1 MPNFGHRRPPP
12 GTVGRRYPRRRR
24 RQGYVGSRLPGF
36 DPQAWREL
44 RRRWV
49 GVLMAL
55 RVGFMG
61 SVLGCNPSAR
71 QSSPTTLADAK
82 PEVTEAV
89 NIDHSQTLGIF
100 SIHAASATS
109 SVITLIIVMIIIA
122 VTMFCWKKAA
132 KKRKEQREAMTAMRA
147 SAPSTNAMQDAH
159 FHDYMRTQY
168 LSGAYQIQ
176 YSPQQSPPAYQ
187 TVGRRVSVL
196 AQGPGQQQQQALQIG
211 QEIARQTLERRVSSG
226 GP

>member
-1 MPNFGHRRPPP
+1 
-12 GTVGRRYPRRRR
+12 
-24 RQGYVGSRLPGF
+24 
-36 DPQAWREL
+36 
-44 RRRWV
+44 
-49 GVLMAL
+49 
-55 RVGFMG
+55 MG
-61 SVLGCNPSAR
+61 SVLGCSPSAR

-122 VTMFCWKKAA
+122 VTMFCWKKAM
-132 KKRKEQREAMTAMRA
+132 KKRKERRETATAMRA

-168 LSGAYQIQ
+168 LSGAYQMQ
-176 YSPQQSPPAYQ
+176 CSPQQLPPAYQ
-187 TVGRRVSVL
+187 TVTGRRISML

>member
-1 MPNFGHRRPPP
+1 MHNFGLRGHPP
-12 GTVGRRYPRRRR
+12 GAVGRR
-24 RQGYVGSRLPGF
+24 GYVGSRLP
-36 DPQAWREL
+36 
-44 RRRWV
+44 
-49 GVLMAL
+49 AL
-55 RVGFMG
+55 LLALIVVFKGT
-61 SVLGCNPSAR
+61 VWGCSPAAR
-71 QSSPTTLADAK
+71 QSSPTTLAEAK
-82 PEVTEAV
+82 PKVTEAV

-122 VTMFCWKKAA
+122 VTMFCWRKAM
-132 KKRKEQREAMTAMRA
+132 KKRKERRETA

-168 LSGAYQIQ
+168 LSGAYQMQ
-176 YSPQQSPPAYQ
+176 CSPQQPPPAYQ
-187 TVGRRVSVL
+187 TVTGRRISML